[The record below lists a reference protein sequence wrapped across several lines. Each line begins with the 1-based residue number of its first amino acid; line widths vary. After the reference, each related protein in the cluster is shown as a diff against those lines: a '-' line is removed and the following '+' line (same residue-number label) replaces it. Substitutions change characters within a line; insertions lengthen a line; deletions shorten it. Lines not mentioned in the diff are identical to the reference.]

1 MFVVNF
7 PQSAGG
13 PRQFKNIDKLADFL
27 ATQSA
32 EWDSSIFAT
41 INFENIDRV
50 RTAWR
55 SVLGHLN
62 NLRQSHPDEE
72 AVVEQFNSLIKNH
85 HLYLVDSPQI
95 EIVKNTYDESGTRAA
110 SASLNYLFL
119 SNNQHIFPNVLKDQF
134 IGYMNQWL
142 TGTGVTNKT
151 VEQNR
156 RSLSRLLAKV
166 EAQSEDH
173 RKELDNTLEIMADQ
187 YKDQIAASKDQFRWF
202 SRAKRVAS
210 QRIKLD
216 RDKWQRSW
224 DELYKLY
231 IEHMRLEAAVSLWE
245 GRADAHEKDAAR
257 HSKWAAGIGVVGLL
271 LAGAVAAASLGLAH
285 ALFSRA
291 FTVSDT
297 FKPADGLRP
306 TWHFEL
312 LFTAGGT
319 ILYLTVYLWLMR
331 IIVRMYMTDN
341 HLAIDAR
348 SRAAMA
354 HTYLAL
360 TKDKQA
366 EEQDRAIVL
375 ASLFRPITDGFVKDD
390 AMPLISPASILS
402 AQLEKR

>member
-7 PQSAGG
+7 PRTAGG
-13 PRQFKNIDKLADFL
+13 PRQFKNAEKLADFL
-27 ATQSA
+27 AARMT
-32 EWDSSIFAT
+32 EWDNSIFAT
-41 INFENIDRV
+41 TNLENIDRV

-55 SVLGHLN
+55 SVVGHLN
-62 NLRQSHPDEE
+62 NLRQNQPDEDL
-72 AVVEQFNSLIKNH
+72 VVEQFNGLLQNH
-85 HLYLVDSPQI
+85 HLYLIDSPEI
-95 EIVKNTYDESGTRAA
+95 EAVKNTLDEFGHRAA
-110 SASLNYLFL
+110 SACLNYLFL
-119 SNNQHIFPNVLKDQF
+119 GNNQHIFPGVLKDQF
-134 IGYMNQWL
+134 VGFMSQWL
-142 TGTGVTNKT
+142 AGTGVTSKT

-156 RSLSRLLAKV
+156 RSLSRLIAKV

-173 RKELDNTLEIMADQ
+173 RKEIDNTLEIMADQ
-187 YKDQIAASKDQFRWF
+187 FNNQLAANKDQFRWF

-224 DELYKLY
+224 DDLYKLY
-231 IEHMRLEAAVSLWE
+231 IEHMRLDAAVKLWE

-331 IIVRMYMTDN
+331 IVVRMYMTDN

-366 EEQDRAIVL
+366 EEHDRAIVL